1 MSIWNNSMQLGI
13 DIFDLYI
20 IYTYMTIFFNHKYI
34 NKKLMIIAYAFR
46 LILSVLLNNVPLYPV
61 ISVLVSIMSLLSVAL
76 CYSSNFSKKITVT
89 IVVYI
94 CSFISEGIV
103 ALIVGVSGINPFGKI
118 VQGDIFLGIVIELIF
133 WCITVGLKKYKNIA
147 ENVPVPKTFMIAMI
161 IIPFSSVCLE
171 AIIFE
176 QDGLNSSKASISL
189 ICIFASNFIMVY
201 LYDHLS
207 KMFQERTYAAIILR
221 EKNYYQE
228 QSEMLKKQH
237 EDLRQFRH
245 DIKNRMIVIQQ
256 MINKNEQE
264 RVLEYTKQIE
274 SKLEQ
279 TAAYSM
285 TGNIAIDSIINY
297 KLTQAKERKVDV
309 DVEIVLPENIA
320 VKEDDIIVILGNIL
334 DNAIEAVELLEKDKF
349 INLTVGYEKGVM
361 FIHIKNSYDSLV
373 NVSGGKLLTRKKE
386 KNMHGIGLQSV
397 NNVIEKYNGLMEL
410 EYSDSEFSVDILLY
424 V

>member
-1 MSIWNNSMQLGI
+1 
-13 DIFDLYI
+13 
-20 IYTYMTIFFNHKYI
+20 
-34 NKKLMIIAYAFR
+34 
-46 LILSVLLNNVPLYPV
+46 
-61 ISVLVSIMSLLSVAL
+61 
-76 CYSSNFSKKITVT
+76 
-89 IVVYI
+89 
-94 CSFISEGIV
+94 
-103 ALIVGVSGINPFGKI
+103 
-118 VQGDIFLGIVIELIF
+118 
-133 WCITVGLKKYKNIA
+133 
-147 ENVPVPKTFMIAMI
+147 
-161 IIPFSSVCLE
+161 
-171 AIIFE
+171 
-176 QDGLNSSKASISL
+176 
-189 ICIFASNFIMVY
+189 
-201 LYDHLS
+201 
-207 KMFQERTYAAIILR
+207 
-221 EKNYYQE
+221 
-228 QSEMLKKQH
+228 
-237 EDLRQFRH
+237 
-245 DIKNRMIVIQQ
+245 